1 MADAGTYTCSYG
13 IQQCSREI
21 PCKESNPLQVTVTD
35 PLPQP
40 TLNADPPL
48 GVVRE
53 GGAVLLSCVVPGN
66 AVHWRFH
73 FYKDGVQIIPRDAG
87 SEHNGV
93 VYSTMETVGHLSNWS
108 MLHIPQTT
116 PKSAG
121 EYACEYEEDV
131 SGRWI
136 LSPRSEVV
144 NVEVTDHLPP
154 PRCSLDTLHLTK
166 EAVAL
171 RHPVSGHEEMGISQ
185 SVEQTTDDIPNA
197 NEGAQVK
204 QNIWQCKVRSM
215 NLGMVEN
222 LGGATL
228 SP

>member
-1 MADAGTYTCSYG
+1 MRVHREGRRLDSRWAMSSPFSHTQLLQLPALSIADAGTYTCIYG

-21 PCKESNPLQVTVTD
+21 PCKERNPLQVTVTVQMSFW
-35 PLPQP
+35 LWE
-40 TLNADPPL
+40 L
-48 GVVRE
+48 VV
-53 GGAVLLSCVVPGN
+53 AVS
-66 AVHWRFH
+66 F
-73 FYKDGVQIIPRDAG
+73 FTIIG
-87 SEHNGV
+87 
-93 VYSTMETVGHLSNWS
+93 MIFLISNCYWDN
-108 MLHIPQTT
+108 
-116 PKSAG
+116 
-121 EYACEYEEDV
+121 E
-131 SGRWI
+131 
-136 LSPRSEVV
+136 
-144 NVEVTDHLPP
+144 DHLPP